1 MGKLGED
8 KKVSVNA
15 LISIRQ
21 YMALS
26 ELVEQGVFESI
37 SEAIREGVEKVLE
50 EQKGVLKEVGK
61 RND

>member
-1 MGKLGED
+1 MDKRGEE

-21 YMALS
+21 YIALS
-26 ELVEQGVFESI
+26 ELVSRGVFESI
-37 SEAIREGVEKVLE
+37 SEAIRKGVEKVLE
-50 EQKGVLKEVGK
+50 EHKSVLEEVGG

>member
-50 EQKGVLKEVGK
+50 EQKGVLKEVGEK
-61 RND
+61 K

>member
-26 ELVEQGVFESI
+26 ELVGQGVFESI

-50 EQKGVLKEVGK
+50 EQKGVLKEVGEK
-61 RND
+61 K

>member
-1 MGKLGED
+1 MDKRGGD

-26 ELVEQGVFESI
+26 ELVERGVFESI
-37 SEAIREGVEKVLE
+37 SEAIRKGVEKVLE
-50 EQKGVLKEVGK
+50 EHGGVQKDVVKEK
-61 RND
+61 

>member
-37 SEAIREGVEKVLE
+37 SEAIRKGVEKVLE
-50 EQKGVLKEVGK
+50 EWKDVLKEVGGK
-61 RND
+61 R

>member
-37 SEAIREGVEKVLE
+37 SEAVREGVEKVLE
-50 EQKGVLKEVGK
+50 EQKGVLKEVGEK
-61 RND
+61 K

>member
-1 MGKLGED
+1 MDKRGEE

-21 YMALS
+21 YIALS
-26 ELVEQGVFESI
+26 ELVSRGVFESI
-37 SEAIREGVEKVLE
+37 SEAIRKGVEKVLE
-50 EQKGVLKEVGK
+50 EHKSVLEEEGG

>member
-26 ELVEQGVFESI
+26 ELVERGVFESI
-37 SEAIREGVEKVLE
+37 SEAIREGVERVLE
-50 EQKGVLKEVGK
+50 EQKGVLKEVGEK
-61 RND
+61 K